1 MSYFPL
7 SQFVRPFHIDLPYTA
22 PYTPTQ
28 PLALPRSRNMNS
40 RLRTNRAAKLI
51 ALLALALAF
60 LAPAA
65 SAQKPP
71 APAPPPPTSNPPSG
85 SPSNPS
91 RSNTN
96 TLDPTNT
103 VRRSGDLILFL
114 TGRVKTT
121 DGTALPSN
129 TLVERVCNARTR
141 QQIYASPNGSF
152 SMQLGS
158 TVGAGVVDA
167 SAEGGNSRWDRRSTD
182 PNQQGIPRTELA
194 SCELRASVSG
204 FRSDVLNLM
213 ARDSFAGSMEVGD
226 IVVERLEKVD
236 GMTINAAAYNAPK
249 DARKA
254 YEKGLEAVKA
264 GNSAIARQQFE
275 KAVQVY
281 PKFTIAWFQLGKV
294 LQKQN
299 EKTAAHSAFT
309 RATSIDSKYLPPYLS
324 LSHFA
329 LDAQDWPQVL
339 DLTGH
344 ILALDP
350 LNYARVKGYIL
361 DLDSFD
367 YAEAYFYN
375 ATANFHLDKL
385 DAAEKSGLQ
394 AAHLDVRPRFPQL
407 HLLLADIF
415 IKKHDNARA
424 ATELQTYLDLVPHDS
439 NAEELHDQ
447 ITKLQNSAAAAS
459 VSEPVRNN

>member
-1 MSYFPL
+1 M
-7 SQFVRPFHIDLPYTA
+7 
-22 PYTPTQ
+22 
-28 PLALPRSRNMNS
+28 SRNMSARNCPFPQ
-40 RLRTNRAAKLI
+40 RAGKLL
-51 ALLALALAF
+51 AEMTLALALLTPVAF
-60 LAPAA
+60 
-65 SAQKPP
+65 AQKPP
-71 APAPPPPTSNPPSG
+71 APSPQPPPSNPPPG
-85 SPSNPS
+85 SPSTPSTRPTTNPLD
-91 RSNTN
+91 TN
-96 TLDPTNT
+96 NIRPT
-103 VRRSGDLILFL
+103 GDLVLFL

-141 QQIYASPNGSF
+141 QQIYAGPNGSF

-158 TVGAGVVDA
+158 NIGAVVDA
-167 SAEGGNSRWDRRSTD
+167 SAEGGSSGWDRRSSD

-213 ARDSFAGSMEVGD
+213 ARDSFAGNMEVGD
-226 IVVERLEKVD
+226 IVVQRLEKID

-254 YEKGLEAVKA
+254 YEKAVEAIKA
-264 GNSAIARQQFE
+264 GNSAVARQQFE
-275 KAVQVY
+275 KAVQLY

-299 EKTAAHSAFT
+299 EKTAAQAAFT
-309 RATSIDSKYLPPYLS
+309 RATNIDSKYLPPYLS
-324 LSHFA
+324 LSYFA
-329 LDAQDWPQVL
+329 FDAQDWPEL
-339 DLTGH
+339 LNLTGH

-375 ATANFHLDKL
+375 AAANFHLDKL

-439 NAEELHDQ
+439 NAEELREQ
-447 ITKLQNSAAAAS
+447 MTKLQQSPAAPS
-459 VSEPVRNN
+459 VSAPMRNN